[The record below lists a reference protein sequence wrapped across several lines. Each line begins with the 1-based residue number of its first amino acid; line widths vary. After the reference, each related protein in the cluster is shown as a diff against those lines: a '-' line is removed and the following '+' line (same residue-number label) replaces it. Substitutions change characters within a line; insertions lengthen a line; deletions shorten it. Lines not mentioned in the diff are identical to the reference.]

1 MVLKRVGMVSVA
13 KVWAILYAGIG
24 LCVGAFVSL
33 FAMAG
38 AFAGLANHQGGS
50 ALVGMLFGVGA
61 IAIMPAL
68 YGILGLVVG
77 LVGAALYDLV
87 ARWVGGIEVELE

>member
-1 MVLKRVGMVSVA
+1 MVLKRVGVVSLA
-13 KVWAILYAGIG
+13 KVWGILYAGIG

-38 AFAGLANHQGGS
+38 AFAGLADNQGGS
-50 ALVGMLFGVGA
+50 ALLGMLFGAGA
-61 IAIMPAL
+61 IVIMPVF

-77 LVGAALYDLV
+77 MVGAALYNVV
-87 ARWVGGIEVELE
+87 ASLVGGIEVELE